1 MDRDVVMDQMT
12 ERFQALYGQ
21 ALNALEKAPDGRWI
35 ADSEW
40 AFRDAFQ
47 QLLTESYEAAV
58 QSKADAHPTAPAAS
72 FSPSEPGDGRPAG
85 DASQG

>member
-1 MDRDVVMDQMT
+1 MDRDVVMHQMT
-12 ERFQALYGQ
+12 ERFQELYGK
-21 ALNALEKAPDGRWI
+21 ALDSLEKAPDGRWI

-47 QLLTESYEAAV
+47 QLMSESYEAAV
-58 QSKADAHPTAPAAS
+58 QRRIDAQPTSRDAA
-72 FSPSEPGDGRPAG
+72 FSPSSGRVHRPAR